1 MDLFI
6 ILLLVF
12 VETSV
17 YVDFP
22 YNFISVS
29 VTGYLTSKYELM
41 ALPYAILIGF
51 FIGMSGY
58 HVHKPIIFFIIF
70 VIIMNQVFKH
80 LLFDKIN
87 LILISLIEVFLYL
100 SYVYFF
106 EFSGVYFSS
115 MIRETIFVLA
125 MNYVLYRSERQ
136 K

>member
-1 MDLFI
+1 MDLII

-22 YNFISVS
+22 YNFVSISVA
-29 VTGYLTSKYELM
+29 GYLTSKYELM

-51 FIGMSGY
+51 LIGMSGY
-58 HVHKPIIFFIIF
+58 HVQKPIIFFVIF
-70 VIIMNQVFKH
+70 VVIMNQIFKH

-87 LILISLIEVFLYL
+87 LFFISLVEVFLYL

-106 EFSGVYFSS
+106 EFSSVYFSN
-115 MIRETIFVLA
+115 IIKEIIFVLA

-136 K
+136 S